1 MNTNV
6 AKEST
11 TELLEENALLRQ
23 EVRVARRASD
33 ITAELVVQQLAKTE
47 EVLRRLE
54 EKAFAEKELR
64 DKLAE
69 KLGEAAERE
78 QELGT
83 ERERLEGMQISAINM
98 MEDMDKAHKAVE
110 AARQELETTNKQLQ
124 EAIIRANK
132 MAEQAKIASTAKS
145 EFLANMS
152 HEIRTPMNA
161 VVGFTDILVDSG
173 LNEEQ
178 AEYARIIKHSS
189 DSLLVLI
196 NDTLDFSKIEAGQ
209 LELES
214 IDFDPEVTAFDVCQ
228 LIHPKLADKSVELL
242 CRIGD
247 EVPAY
252 VTGDPH
258 RLRQVML
265 NLVGNAAKFTEQG
278 EIELCLDVEE
288 KQEDR
293 IKLHMSVRDTGI
305 GIQQD
310 KLETIF
316 EAFTQSDGSMT
327 RTYGGTGLGL
337 SICSQLARLMNG
349 EIWVVSPADSGFRIA
364 DCGSNG
370 NSEIRNPCCFQG
382 VSRKSE
388 IGGPGS
394 TFHFT
399 AWLRKAKK
407 KRPKSLSRVS
417 LAGKKV
423 LIVDDNRNNLDIL
436 AHIAESVGMRVV
448 ALSRGEEA
456 VPTMKN
462 ASVSGDPFDL
472 CVISIQM
479 PTTSGYDI
487 GRQIR
492 DLQSQVSHIPLLAI
506 SASIE
511 RDAKRC
517 LETGFD
523 GFLPKPVQRQK
534 ILDMMETLL
543 KEDTND
549 VAATK
554 RDSIVTRHSMLE
566 EAKHSVRILLV
577 DDNQVNR
584 NLAKIML
591 TKAGY
596 QVELANNGRE
606 AVEMYTTEA
615 GRFDLIFMDLQMPE
629 MDGLQATKEI
639 RRLETLNSEL
649 GTGEPRPQS
658 PIANRQSSIA
668 RVPIVAM
675 TAHAMNEHR
684 KQCLEAG
691 MDDYMSKPIKREK
704 VFEIASKWVF
714 PKEFVVN
721 LSELARHLD
730 LEEKEFLELAEIF
743 LEATASDLAKL
754 EKALSAGATEE
765 VLEAAH
771 SIKGAAGSLGF
782 EDTYRLA
789 KRIEMNARQRVLEG
803 TLGDASSI
811 RQKLAMIDK
820 ALKENQAGSLGNG
833 TG

>member
-11 TELLEENALLRQ
+11 TEILEENALLRD

-33 ITAELVVQQLAKTE
+33 ITAELVVQQFAKTE

-54 EKAFAEKELR
+54 EKALAEKELR
-64 DKLAE
+64 ERLAE
-69 KLGEAAERE
+69 KLGEAVERE
-78 QELGT
+78 QELAT

-98 MEDMDKAHKAVE
+98 MEDMAQAHKAVE
-110 AARQELETTNKQLQ
+110 AARQELETTNKQLH
-124 EAIIRANK
+124 EAIGRAK
-132 MAEQAKIASTAKS
+132 EMAEQAKMASTAKS

-161 VVGFTDILVDSG
+161 VVGFTDILLDSG

-228 LIHPKLADKSVELL
+228 LIRPKLADKPVELL

-265 NLVGNAAKFTEQG
+265 NLVGNAAKFSEQG
-278 EIELCLDVEE
+278 EIELRLDVEE

-305 GIQQD
+305 GIPQD

-316 EAFTQSDGSMT
+316 EVFTQSDGSMT

-337 SICSQLARLMNG
+337 SICSRLARLMDG
-349 EIWVVSPADSGFRIA
+349 EIWVVSSADGRLKDNSKIQ
-364 DCGSNG
+364 SNRQ
-370 NSEIRNPCCFQG
+370 SATRDSQ
-382 VSRKSE
+382 SKS
-388 IGGPGS
+388 GPGS

-399 AWLRKAKK
+399 AWLGRAKS

-423 LIVDDNRNNLDIL
+423 LMVDDNRSNLDIL

-448 ALSRGEEA
+448 RLSRGEEA
-456 VPTMKN
+456 VPTVKG

-492 DLQSQVSHIPLLAI
+492 DLKSQVSHIPLLAI

-511 RDAKRC
+511 RDAKRY

-543 KEDTND
+543 KKDQD
-549 VAATK
+549 GVAGEQ
-554 RDSIVTRHSMLE
+554 RDAIVTRHSMLE
-566 EAKHSVRILLV
+566 DAKHSVRILLV
-577 DDNQVNR
+577 DDNPVNQ
-584 NLAKIML
+584 NLAEIML

-639 RRLETLNSEL
+639 RRLESLNSEL
-649 GTGEPRPQS
+649 GTGEPQP
-658 PIANRQSSIA
+658 QSSIV

-691 MDDYMSKPIKREK
+691 MDDYISKPIKREK
-704 VFEIASKWVF
+704 VFEIVSKWVF
-714 PKEFVVN
+714 PKESVVN

-743 LEATASDLAKL
+743 LEATTSDLAKL
-754 EKALSAGATEE
+754 ESALSAGATEE
-765 VLEAAH
+765 LVEAAH

-782 EDTYRLA
+782 EDMHRLA

-811 RQKLAMIDK
+811 RQKLAIIAK
-820 ALKENQAGSLGNG
+820 ELKENQTGSLGNG